1 MITMMTKTYVQV
13 LNETLHQLMEED
25 ARVFVIG
32 QGVTSPWYVGGLCKG
47 LLDRFGPERMIDT
60 PISENAV
67 TGAAVGAAIA
77 GLRPILIFPRMDF
90 MLYAMDPIINHAA
103 KWHYM
108 FGGAMSVPLVILAII
123 NRGGC
128 QGAQHSQD
136 FTWLFEK
143 IPGLKVARP
152 GNVWDAVACLKWA
165 IEDPNPVVFV
175 DNRELYDMPENLES
189 WPVRVGQEP
198 FCPVPA
204 SQPLEEEYFDRVASP
219 LY

>member
-1 MITMMTKTYVQV
+1 
-13 LNETLHQLMEED
+13 
-25 ARVFVIG
+25 
-32 QGVTSPWYVGGLCKG
+32 
-47 LLDRFGPERMIDT
+47 MIDT

-108 FGGAMSVPLVILAII
+108 FGGAMSVPLVIWAII

>member
-1 MITMMTKTYVQV
+1 MPKTYIQV

-108 FGGAMSVPLVILAII
+108 FGGAMSVPLVIWAII

-136 FTWLFEK
+136 LTWLFQR
-143 IPGLKVARP
+143 IPGLKVIRSRSAKQAR
-152 GNVWDAVACLKWA
+152 AMLKKSVGYL
-165 IEDPNPVVFV
+165 NPVIFV
-175 DNRELYDMPENLES
+175 DNRELYNVPEDVDSCPDRIGN
-189 WPVRVGQEP
+189 EP